1 MILAT
6 DMKQHDRIMSEI
18 REKISK
24 GDDLLED
31 DSSVA
36 LLLGLILKCADISNQ
51 ARPRHIAAKWN
62 DRVYQEFYR
71 EGDQDRKRG
80 RQVLNLHDR
89 DKNLSLIHI

>member
-1 MILAT
+1 MT
-6 DMKQHDRIMSEI
+6 
-18 REKISK
+18 

-36 LLLGLILKCADISNQ
+36 LLGLILKCADISNQ
-51 ARPRHIAAKWN
+51 ARPRHVAAKWN

-80 RQVLNLHDR
+80 RR
-89 DKNLSLIHI
+89 C